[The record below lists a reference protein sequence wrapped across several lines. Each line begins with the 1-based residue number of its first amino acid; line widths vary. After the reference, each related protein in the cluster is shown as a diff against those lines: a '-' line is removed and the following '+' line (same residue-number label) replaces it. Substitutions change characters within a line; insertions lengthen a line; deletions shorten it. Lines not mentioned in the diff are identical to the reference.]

1 MDDGSCIYPV
11 VPGCTDPGA
20 SLNSYNPLATIDD
33 GSCLYIGCTDVNAT
47 NPTYY
52 TNNLNVQVLA
62 NVSDGTCV
70 YNQGQVPGCTDIAA
84 DNYDANATVDDGSC
98 TYGGNNGTGNGTN
111 VTTLVVPNYNDMI
124 DQLDVCVSK
133 ALSAY
138 HKKLITGQ
146 KCDKDRLLHLTIVKH
161 LLDNRQIKCLFSGT
175 SASLQKLNKLIT
187 FALSVCDDCEQDIAP
202 LDSLAGAEVV
212 VVPTDVDFLQQANG
226 SYVNQSTGNLFIQT
240 NQNNII

>member
-1 MDDGSCIYPV
+1 M
-11 VPGCTDPGA
+11 
-20 SLNSYNPLATIDD
+20 
-33 GSCLYIGCTDVNAT
+33 
-47 NPTYY
+47 
-52 TNNLNVQVLA
+52 
-62 NVSDGTCV
+62 
-70 YNQGQVPGCTDIAA
+70 
-84 DNYDANATVDDGSC
+84 DDGSC
-98 TYGGNNGTGNGTN
+98 TYGGSSGTNNGTNII
-111 VTTLVVPNYNDMI
+111 TLVVPNYNDMI
-124 DQLDVCVSK
+124 DQLDICVSK
-133 ALSAY
+133 ALSSY

-202 LDSLAGAEVV
+202 LDSLTGAEVV

-226 SYVNQSTGNLFIQT
+226 SYVNQSTSNLFIQT